1 MPCRRRSVFMPG
13 PHRPVRH
20 DLRLVPILR
29 RILAVL
35 AATAVGIGLAHAQG
49 RWSEAR
55 QASFLP
61 VRKPCAPGEAG
72 RRQAARHGRERA
84 GLDRLQ
90 DHRRVQLARRRVST
104 SAIGYITS
112 TTKPTA
118 FYSVN
123 RPPLY
128 NGLIPST
135 WKAPAT
141 SVYGRLTDGLYDTIQ
156 AKLEPYFGGDFATR
170 TDANTAPAGGYP
182 RIDGLNASALR
193 SR

>member
-49 RWSEAR
+49 RWSE
-55 QASFLP
+55 P
-61 VRKPCAPGEAG
+61 DKPRSCPSANPALLGKLEDDKLHGTAESEQVWIDFKIIDEFNWRAAG
-72 RRQAARHGRERA
+72 YRPLR
-84 GLDRLQ
+84 
-90 DHRRVQLARRRVST
+90 
-104 SAIGYITS
+104 SATLTS